1 MTKDK
6 YLKVK
11 DSVHMQLYMSAVKVF
26 VGITYVIETFILQG
40 FWTIIPSIIA
50 VAVTA
55 YFVYEYFEKSDE
67 YKKVLKYE
75 AKVEK

>member
-1 MTKDK
+1 MTKEK

-11 DSVHMQLYMSAVKVF
+11 DTVHMQLLMSAVKVF
-26 VGITYVIETFILQG
+26 IGATYVIETFILQS

-50 VAVTA
+50 MALTA
-55 YFVYEYFEKSDE
+55 YFVYEYFEKKDE
-67 YKKVLKYE
+67 YKKVIKYE